1 MNPQQLLYRHQLP
14 ICNLLLQAVE
24 KASHELTIFESLL
37 ALVNLSSLPLEN
49 VDIKP
54 ICRFLMEENEY
65 ILHAVAEC
73 LNNFVLKGQFYFE
86 QVNVKDH
93 EIIEAMLRH
102 YR

>member
-1 MNPQQLLYRHQLP
+1 
-14 ICNLLLQAVE
+14 
-24 KASHELTIFESLL
+24 
-37 ALVNLSSLPLEN
+37 
-49 VDIKP
+49 
-54 ICRFLMEENEY
+54 MEENEY